1 MQTMWLSDDGAWE
14 TTLRGR
20 QVFDNPRL
28 NKGTAFSHEER
39 RALRLVGQLPP
50 SVLTLDEQAAQSYAQ
65 YQAQPSNLLKNI
77 HLTDLRDRNEVLF
90 YRLLSDHLREM
101 LPIVYTPT
109 IGEAI
114 ELYSHEYRRPRG
126 VYLSVDF
133 PELVGPS
140 LGEMGLGPDD
150 VDLIVATD
158 AEAILGIGDWG
169 VGGVEIAVGKLV
181 VYTAAAGIHPDR
193 TLAVMLDVG
202 TNRQSLLD
210 DPLYLG
216 NRHPR
221 VSRTVYDEFIAT
233 YVNTARRL
241 FPNALLH
248 WEDVGTSNARRILER
263 YRQRILTFN
272 DDMQGTGAVNLAA
285 VLSAARVSG
294 IPLVDHRVVVFGSG
308 TAGIGIADQMRD
320 AMTGGGLTSD
330 DARARFWCLDR
341 HGLLTDDMDDL
352 QDFQRAYARPAHE
365 VADWTRADE
374 IDGIDLAEVVR
385 RVHPT
390 ILIGTSTRANAFTEE
405 IIGEMAAHVDRPV
418 ILPMSNPT
426 HLCEAAPGD
435 LIRWTG
441 GRALVATGSPFDP
454 VTYDRVTHVIGQANN
469 ALVFPGLGL
478 GAIVA
483 RAMVITDGMIF
494 AAARAVADLVDPT
507 TPGASL
513 LPQVEDLRNTSVA
526 VAIAVADA
534 ARREGVARAA
544 LSDDLESDVR
554 DAMWTPTYRPVR
566 AAEMTRGDL
575 RLPPPT
581 RKRDA
586 ATASFPRDFWPRG
599 PR

>member
-1 MQTMWLSDDGAWE
+1 MQTMWLSEDGAWE
-14 TTLRGR
+14 TTLRGP
-20 QVFDNPRL
+20 QVFENPRL
-28 NKGTAFSHEER
+28 NKGTAFTPEER

-50 SVLTLDEQAAQSYAQ
+50 SVLTLDEQAGLSYAQ
-65 YQAQPSNLLKNI
+65 YQAQPTDLAKNI
-77 HLTDLRDRNEVLF
+77 YLRDLRDRNEVLF
-90 YRLLSDHLREM
+90 YRVLSDHLREM

-114 ELYSHEYRRPRG
+114 TLYSREYRRPRG
-126 VYLSVDF
+126 VFLSVDS

-150 VDLIVATD
+150 IDLIVATD

-169 VGGVEIAVGKLV
+169 VGGIEIAVGKLM

-202 TNRQSLLD
+202 TNRQSLLE

-221 VSRTVYDEFIAT
+221 VSRTAFDEFIAT

-263 YRQRILTFN
+263 YRRRVLTFN

-294 IPLVDHRVVVFGSG
+294 VALADHRVVVYGSG

-320 AMTGGGLTSD
+320 AMTTDGLTRD
-330 DARARFWCLDR
+330 EATARFWCLDR
-341 HGLLTDDMDDL
+341 QGLLTEDIGGL
-352 QDFQRAYARPAHE
+352 QDFQRSYARPTSDIAGW
-365 VADWTRADE
+365 ARNDDLG
-374 IDGIDLAEVVR
+374 GIDLAEVVR

-390 ILIGTSTRANAFTEE
+390 ILIGTSTRTNAFTEE
-405 IIGEMAAHVDRPV
+405 IVKEMAAHVDRPI

-426 HLCEAAPGD
+426 HLCERAPTD
-435 LIRWTG
+435 LIRWTD

-454 VTYDRVTHVIGQANN
+454 VTYDKVTYVVGQANN

-478 GAIVA
+478 GAIVT
-483 RAMVITDGMIF
+483 RATVITDGMIV
-494 AAARAVADLVDPT
+494 AAARAIADLVDPT

-513 LPQVEDLRNTSVA
+513 LPQIEDLRSTSVA
-526 VAIAVADA
+526 VAVAVAEA
-534 ARREGVARAA
+534 ARDDGVARAA
-544 LSDDLESDVR
+544 LDGDLESQVR
-554 DAMWTPTYRPVR
+554 DAVWTPTYRPVR
-566 AAEMTRGDL
+566 AAEMAAGAL
-575 RLPPPT
+575 RVPPAPARHEPT
-581 RKRDA
+581 P
-586 ATASFPRDFWPRG
+586 ASFGRDFWPRG